1 MKKKMY
7 VKPMIYLE
15 KFELSKHIAD
25 CAWELTSSDENTCA
39 AKADPDFLPPEFPNL
54 FVSAKNSCGLRP
66 GENYQDYCYH
76 DGAQGANVFAS

>member
-25 CAWELTSSDENTCA
+25 CAWELTSSDDKNCM
-39 AKADPDFLPPEFPNL
+39 AKADPDYLGSGMANL
-54 FVSAKNSCGLRP
+54 FVSSDIGCDVTP
-66 GENYQDYCYH
+66 DNYGVYCYQN
-76 DGAQGANVFAS
+76 GGEGANVFKS